1 MIIKVIPNTL
11 DTSIAKRVDGLS
23 DYIHDPKRTRGEYL
37 SDYISQLHSSVN
49 DELISEKCVYS
60 NSRNFLDDDPYYQ
73 KIEMSQTASL
83 NSQVIDPIV
92 HIVGSFKKFE
102 VPTTQQLEE
111 QIDILTRHLGA
122 EELQIQYAMHL
133 DTDNVHFHLIVNK
146 VHPFQKNK
154 RNENKVIDLG
164 DGWILNAV
172 HRAAAEIEVK
182 QGWQPEPNPLFVY
195 NHVNEKCERNPNY
208 NAKPD
213 AHQIDSKVR
222 DQEHRHQQK
231 SQMRNEISAAHN
243 YQSYLAQDIEHIFN
257 STKNWKDWHQ
267 QLAQVGILY
276 EKKRN
281 GSIFKIQTSE
291 KQILTFKAS
300 LFCNRQVTLKN
311 LEKKWGEFIHHDIN
325 QIRIPLIKLS
335 DTAQQNET
343 VTSKLHAY
351 HLFNNDDFLIK
362 DLHDSYLTM
371 KLNKDLISLDRK
383 NKYKEIEFDNEIYKY
398 NKGHFLKRWQQKFP
412 AQSSDVIFTLLHYHH
427 LADQKKSRAQIREK
441 FSSQHKDL
449 SKQTSEK
456 LPNNIFSSRNFD
468 SSKITSY
475 ANFLKYISPMNPLL
489 IQQQF
494 LFDQRQ
500 SKNFITQNNPNIRK
514 AQLLFDQQQPD
525 EPIAIQNRYGILVFS
540 NYSLNRLRQCINA
553 LDPKQKARIRGTV
566 EFKELFRL
574 ALEHKSRN
582 IQDINK
588 ERVLPSFKN
597 SAPQHIQ
604 TSFKELYKYFTATD
618 VCQSTALIKTALLL
632 NCCSINVNTLQSTLA
647 DCVRKNDIPDLSI
660 ENQKI
665 LMQRIHNLVYT
676 QSLKLNKQYFN
687 ANEIEQ
693 CWQLYFSLQLTPLV
707 HQNEREADK
716 SKILPEIN
724 YELSLVPKNQINSS
738 YQHTEYLSKPDLVQ
752 LHDFFEYSQKSKR
765 MKQNDLKPINSFKAA
780 DNSSSLNQQTQKRL
794 FPSKK
799 YLVEYKFG
807 HKFYLDQKKVAFFE
821 DKNSSEINVLSKNDT
836 HIHDALLLAR
846 DKFGVVLVSGTD
858 EFKQKVQQLATLE
871 DIQIEFDSPPKQ
883 VPYSPIDSTKV
894 ENDQIEYKR
903 SDQNSPYKELAL
915 EPKELSQT
923 NQAEKATHFYE
934 NQSVSPPTQ
943 KKDSQPENRSYDGP
957 DF

>member
-11 DTSIAKRVDGLS
+11 ITSIDKRVDGLS

-111 QIDILTRHLGA
+111 QIDILTRQLGA
-122 EELQIQYAMHL
+122 EELQMQYAMHL
-133 DTDNVHFHLIVNK
+133 DTDNVHFHLILNK
-146 VHPFQKNK
+146 VHPFKKNK
-154 RNENKVIDLG
+154 RNENKTIDLG

-208 NAKPD
+208 IAEPD
-213 AHQIDSKVR
+213 AHKIDSKIR

-231 SQMRNEISAAHN
+231 SQLSNEISAAHN

-257 STKNWKDWHQ
+257 STTSWEDWHQ
-267 QLAQVGILY
+267 QLALNGILY

-311 LEKKWGEFIHHDIN
+311 LEKKWGDFIHHDIN
-325 QIRIPLIKLS
+325 QTRIPLIKLS

-343 VTSKLHAY
+343 VSSGLHAY

-362 DLHDSYLTM
+362 DLHDSYLKM
-371 KLNKDLISLDRK
+371 KLNKDLVSIDRK
-383 NKYKEIEFDNEIYKY
+383 NKYQEVESDNEIYKY
-398 NKGHFLKRWQQKFP
+398 NKGHFLKQWQKEFP

-427 LADQKKSRAQIREK
+427 RAVQENTRALIREK
-441 FSSQHKDL
+441 FRSKHKELTQQSSKR
-449 SKQTSEK
+449 
-456 LPNNIFSSRNFD
+456 LPDGIFSSRSFD

-475 ANFLKYISPMNPLL
+475 ADFLKFISPVNDLL

-500 SKNFITQNNPNIRK
+500 SKNFIAQNNPNIKTARI
-514 AQLLFDQQQPD
+514 LFDQYQLD
-525 EPIAIQNRYGILVFS
+525 EPIAIQNRFGILVFS
-540 NYSLNRLRQCINA
+540 NYSMNRLRQCIDA
-553 LDPKQKARIRGTV
+553 LDLKQKARISGSV
-566 EFKELFRL
+566 EFKELFHQ
-574 ALEHKSRN
+574 ALEHKSSN

-597 SAPQHIQ
+597 SSPQQLQI
-604 TSFKELYKYFTATD
+604 SFNELYKYFTNTD
-618 VCQSTALIKTALLL
+618 ICQSTALIKTALLL
-632 NCCSINVNTLQSTLA
+632 NCCGIEVNKLQSTLA
-647 DCVRKNDIPDLSI
+647 DCVRENGKPDLSI
-660 ENQKI
+660 ENQKV
-665 LMQRIHNLVYT
+665 LMQRIQNLVYN

-693 CWQLYFSLQLTPLV
+693 CWQLYFCLQLTPLALQ
-707 HQNEREADK
+707 HQRDAHK
-716 SKILPEIN
+716 SKILPDMN
-724 YELSLVPKNQINSS
+724 HKLSLVPKNQINSS
-738 YQHTEYLSKPDLVQ
+738 YQHTEYLPEPVFLQ

-765 MKQNDLKPINSFKAA
+765 MKQNDLKLINAFKAA
-780 DNSSSLNQQTQKRL
+780 DDSSSLSQLTKKRF
-794 FPSKK
+794 FPSQK

-807 HKFYLDQKKVAFFE
+807 HKFYLDQKEVAFFE
-821 DKNSSEINVLSKNDT
+821 DKNSSEINVLSKNDM

-858 EFKQKVQQLATLE
+858 EFKLKVQQLATLE
-871 DIQIEFDSPPKQ
+871 DIQIEFDSPLQQ
-883 VPYSPIDSTKV
+883 VPYSPIDSTKA
-894 ENDQIEYKR
+894 ENDQIEYKC
-903 SDQNSPYKELAL
+903 SDQHSPNKELAL
-915 EPKELSQT
+915 EPKELSQA
-923 NQAEKATHFYE
+923 NQAEKATSFYE
-934 NQSVSPPTQ
+934 NQSITIPTRQ
-943 KKDSQPENRSYDGP
+943 LESQPENSTYNGL